1 MGTELTPSVSETSQG
16 GPGSWPTDAFARE
29 DAEDAQSVAL
39 ASTADVPPG
48 GWPVVTHRAEMRE
61 KTSYVHGEVLA
72 PSEKEVPLF
81 EGRDDGGCAP
91 FREKE

>member
-1 MGTELTPSVSETSQG
+1 MSETGQV

-29 DAEDAQSVAL
+29 DAEDAQSAAL
-39 ASTADVPPG
+39 APTSDVPLG
-48 GWPVVTHRAEMRE
+48 GWPVVTQRAEARE
-61 KTSYVHGEVLA
+61 ETSYVHGERLA

-81 EGRDDGGCAP
+81 EGRDDGARAP

>member
-1 MGTELTPSVSETSQG
+1 MPL
-16 GPGSWPTDAFARE
+16 
-29 DAEDAQSVAL
+29 
-39 ASTADVPPG
+39 G

-81 EGRDDGGCAP
+81 EGRDDGECAP